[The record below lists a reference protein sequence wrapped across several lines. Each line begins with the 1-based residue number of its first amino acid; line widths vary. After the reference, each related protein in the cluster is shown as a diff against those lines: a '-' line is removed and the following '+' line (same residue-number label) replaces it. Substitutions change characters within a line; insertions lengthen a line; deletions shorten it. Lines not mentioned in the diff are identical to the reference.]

1 MLLIIGY
8 DGYLFMFILCTA
20 QAYAVAASHLVMH
33 LAPCVFQPTHCVSS
47 RLYWLSRDPGTAC
60 ARAGLS

>member
-1 MLLIIGY
+1 MLLIVGY

-20 QAYAVAASHLVMH
+20 QAYAGAAISHLVMQH
-33 LAPCVFQPTHCVSS
+33 VFQPANCVSS